1 MTTINY
7 VVPPTCYPTEMTN
20 KTVIGHVPSAVNAG
34 AQKNPI
40 PPKRRRDLDLM
51 RMFVV
56 FGLFFFHSAR
66 IFDPT
71 AWYVKND
78 PTIELLVIALGF
90 AATWAMPLLFVIAG
104 MGIWFSLR
112 SRTMRVFAI
121 ERLRRLL
128 VPLLFG
134 IAVIVPPQ
142 IWLRLHID
150 PTYDESYWAFLP
162 RFFDIR
168 LDFADFPLFIG
179 SDPTEGLFEPAH
191 LWFLIVLFVFTF
203 LLAPLI
209 WFLRRPIGLQ
219 VINRLAAQ
227 SNKFWVIVLAGLPI
241 GLLEAAYPFNA
252 LDGLGGWGRYSF
264 AIFLLLGYVLPADR
278 RFGQALFQRRK
289 TALFAGVI
297 TFVVFGA
304 LFAFGSERPG
314 ANMMQDNDM
323 ISLAMR
329 LIREVSGW
337 IWIAAILGFAGAWGR
352 RDHAAPSATPD
363 PGRIDRLAA
372 YLSEAVLPI
381 YVLHQTVI
389 VAVGFFVV
397 QLSVAV
403 VSKYL
408 IICLTSVVVTL
419 VIYDVAVRRNRL
431 SRFLFGMKPL

>member
-1 MTTINY
+1 MTKQAET
-7 VVPPTCYPTEMTN
+7 
-20 KTVIGHVPSAVNAG
+20 GGVPSDVNVP
-34 AQKNPI
+34 AQKKPI

-51 RMFVV
+51 RMLVV

-78 PTIELLVIALGF
+78 PTSELLVIALGF

-104 MGIWFSLR
+104 TGIWFSLR
-112 SRTMRVFAI
+112 SRTLGVFAI

-142 IWLRLHID
+142 IWLRLRGD
-150 PTYDESYWAFLP
+150 PAYHESYWTFLP
-162 RFFDIR
+162 RFFNIR
-168 LDFADFPLFIG
+168 LDHADFPLFIG
-179 SDPTEGLFEPAH
+179 SDPAVGLFEPAH
-191 LWFLIVLFVFTF
+191 LWFLIVLLVFTF
-203 LLAPLI
+203 LLAPVI
-209 WFLRRPIGLQ
+209 WFLRGPIGLQ

-227 SNKFWVIVLAGLPI
+227 SNKFWVIVSAGLPI

-264 AIFLLLGYVLPADR
+264 AIFLLLGYVLPADQ
-278 RFGQALFQRRK
+278 RFGRALFQHRK
-289 TALFAGVI
+289 AALFGGVI

-304 LFAFGSERPG
+304 LFAIGSERPG

-329 LIREVSGW
+329 LIRGVSGW
-337 IWIAAILGFAGAWGR
+337 IWIVAILGFAGAWGR
-352 RDHAAPSATPD
+352 RDHAAPSASQD

-381 YVLHQTVI
+381 YILHQTVI

-397 QLSVAV
+397 QLSAGA

-419 VIYDVAVRRNRL
+419 VIFHVVVRRNRL